1 MGYATYHDS
10 YSANTKT
17 VETKGLNAIQALN
30 PAPKIAPSLCLCGSL
45 KFWDEMIQANAML
58 VTKNIISIPSGF
70 SMKYPEK
77 FPVVKDYVL
86 ENPEKMKKIFDEL
99 HFQKIMMADGI
110 WILNVGDYIGESTKR
125 EIQFCNEIR
134 EYGKRIFTIEPCK
147 FCYDNDIDY
156 QVVPLDCYGEFPQS
170 FYTDKYSI
178 FTGYQDTYK
187 RFTEKVDG
195 K

>member
-1 MGYATYHDS
+1 MGYNTYHDT
-10 YSANTKT
+10 YSVRVIEDAKQ
-17 VETKGLNAIQALN
+17 GLNAVQSLN

-86 ENPEKMKKIFDEL
+86 DNPEKMKKIFDEL
-99 HFQKIMMADGI
+99 HYQKIMMADGI
-110 WILNVGDYIGESTKR
+110 WVLNVDDYIGDSTKR

-134 EYGKRIFTIEPCK
+134 DYGKRIFTIEPCS
-147 FCYDNDIDY
+147 FCAQNGIKYE
-156 QVVPLDCYGEFPQS
+156 VVPLDCLGEFPQS

-178 FTGYQDTYK
+178 FSGYQDAYQK
-187 RFTEKVDG
+187 FTQKIDG